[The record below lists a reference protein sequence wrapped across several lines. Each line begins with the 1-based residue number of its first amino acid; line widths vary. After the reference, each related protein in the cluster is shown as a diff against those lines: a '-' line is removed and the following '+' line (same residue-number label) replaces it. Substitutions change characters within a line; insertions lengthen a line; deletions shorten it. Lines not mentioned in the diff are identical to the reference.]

1 MKKILTMI
9 MAVATLS
16 LFLCGCSIGSHVNY
30 KNADQY
36 MVGNTEISDKVEEI
50 AISWLDGSVKIEYHD
65 KNTVTISE
73 TSARTLTDE
82 ISVHWWL
89 DGSTLRI
96 QYAASNQTIPANLNK
111 KLTVTLP
118 KELHLKGLTVSTTSG
133 DIEIGTLSA
142 DQVTTSST
150 SGDVKLQ
157 CSAENISLSATSG
170 DLDVTQIGE
179 TDKIAMSTT
188 SGEIHIQSDK
198 VKQVVTGS
206 TSGDVT
212 AVCEQTPEQL
222 DISTTS
228 GDVTVKLPKDASLT
242 AKVNTTSGSFNS
254 DLEMTKV
261 DNSYVYGS
269 GSGSFS
275 ISTTSGDVSILEK
288 K

>member
-1 MKKILTMI
+1 MKKLLTMI
-9 MAVATLS
+9 MAVAMLS
-16 LFLCGCSIGSHVNY
+16 LFLCSCSIGSHMNY
-30 KNADQY
+30 DNADRY
-36 MVGNTEISDKVEEI
+36 TVGDAEISDKVEEI

-65 KNTVTISE
+65 KNTVAISE
-73 TSARTLTDE
+73 TSAKTLTDE

-96 QYAASNQTIPANLNK
+96 QYAASNYSVPANLNK
-111 KLTVTLP
+111 KLTITLP
-118 KELHLKGLTVSTTSG
+118 EALHLKGLTVSTTSG

-142 DQVTTSST
+142 DQVATSST

-170 DLDVTQIGE
+170 DLDVTQTGE
-179 TDKIAMSTT
+179 TDKITMSTT

-212 AVCEQTPEQL
+212 VVCGQTPEQL

-242 AKVNTTSGSFNS
+242 AKISTTSGDFDTDMGMSK
-254 DLEMTKV
+254 DG
-261 DNSYVYGS
+261 NSYVCGNGS
-269 GSGSFS
+269 SSFV